1 MQHKT
6 HDYHQFCDALHKEW
20 FNNNLAQD
28 DILEDLFQMD
38 YSPEPYFVLKN
49 GDNPLYMLL
58 TNPGDGMDFQHR
70 KNFEKSDYS
79 NFSKKLVDKYTSE
92 EFKTGAPNAHRR
104 LQKSISFSQELGH
117 NALVNIETIPFHSPK
132 LDKSKAL
139 NAIHNSYTLQR
150 YHSVLK
156 NFLKKK
162 PVLIV
167 AACSSKRSISISN
180 ITKSPWLMYQ
190 VDLAGIKVADLKIK
204 PLTIKND
211 KITSAIFSANDKHIV
226 LMMGSN
232 NLPSLKNSL

>member
-1 MQHKT
+1 MCNNLSKIY
-6 HDYHQFCDALHKEW
+6 DYYKFCDALHKEW
-20 FNNNLAQD
+20 FNNNLAKD
-28 DILEDLFQMD
+28 AILEDLFQMD

-104 LQKSISFSQELGH
+104 LQKSIVLSQELGY
-117 NALVNIETIPFHSPK
+117 NALVNIETVPFHSPDIK
-132 LDKSKAL
+132 KPQAL
-139 NAIHNSYTLQR
+139 KAIHSSYPLFA
-150 YHSVLK
+150 YHNVLK
-156 NFLKKK
+156 NFLIGK

-167 AACSSKRSISISN
+167 TATGTKHSISISN
-180 ITKSPWLMYQ
+180 LTKSPWIMYQ
-190 VDLAGIKVADLKIK
+190 MDLAGMNVDGLKMEI
-204 PLTIKND
+204 LTEKNG
-211 KITSAIFSANDKHIV
+211 KITSAIFSDNDKHIV

-232 NLPSLKNSL
+232 NLPS